1 MHWRERSE
9 LRISSTDFWKIL
21 KILILFTTGI
31 AVVLRNK
38 REHIGSESRTVMPL
52 KGNVLASE
60 FQSP

>member
-1 MHWRERSE
+1 M
-9 LRISSTDFWKIL
+9 
-21 KILILFTTGI
+21 
-31 AVVLRNK
+31 AVVLKNK